1 MQYYLVVINLFE
13 PWATTNNT
21 TTTPSSNP
29 DSDNPGRDDDLTPAQ
44 IGTRAAARLETLI
57 RLYYLR
63 HSFDALDVVA
73 SIFLI
78 VLGSISVRVL
88 AEQTG
93 SKQQHDAS
101 TFLLCAKGLH
111 DQGRNFYLAAMM
123 FDMLAGLV
131 DPGNE
136 ALLGDLAK
144 IRGEFAG
151 VEVKP
156 ERVHME
162 WSVSRWMHSEG
173 AEVGRLLD
181 EVDELGDGGDEEED
195 EKSADGGWQ

>member
-1 MQYYLVVINLFE
+1 MQYYVVVINLFE
-13 PWATTNNT
+13 PWAATNT
-21 TTTPSSNP
+21 STPPSDP
-29 DSDNPGRDDDLTPAQ
+29 DLDNPKCDGELTPAQ

-73 SIFLI
+73 TIFLI
-78 VLGSISVRVL
+78 VLGSISLRVL
-88 AEQTG
+88 AQQTG
-93 SKQQHDAS
+93 SKQQNDAS

-111 DQGRNFYLAAMM
+111 DQGRNLYLAAMM

-131 DPGNE
+131 DPGNK

-144 IRGEFAG
+144 IKGEFAG

-156 ERVHME
+156 EHVHMD
-162 WSVSRWMHSEG
+162 WSVSQWMRSEG
-173 AEVGRLLD
+173 AVVGRLLD
-181 EVDELGDGGDEEED
+181 EVDELGDEVDGEED
-195 EKSADGGWQ
+195 EKC

>member
-13 PWATTNNT
+13 PWATTNT
-21 TTTPSSNP
+21 TTTKPLSNH
-29 DSDNPGRDDDLTPAQ
+29 DSDNPRRDDDLTPAQ

-63 HSFDALDVVA
+63 HSFDALDVLNN
-73 SIFLI
+73 IFLI

-88 AEQTG
+88 AQQTG
-93 SKQQHDAS
+93 SKQQNDAS

-123 FDMLAGLV
+123 FEMLAGLV
-131 DPGNE
+131 DPKNE
-136 ALLGDLAK
+136 ALLDDLAK

-173 AEVGRLLD
+173 AAAGRLLG
-181 EVDELGDGGDEEED
+181 EVDELGDEADGEED
-195 EKSADGGWQ
+195 EEC

>member
-13 PWATTNNT
+13 PWATTNT
-21 TTTPSSNP
+21 TIATATTTPSNP
-29 DSDNPGRDDDLTPAQ
+29 NSDIPRRDDNLTPAQ
-44 IGTRAAARLETLI
+44 IVTRAAARLETLI
-57 RLYYLR
+57 RLHYLR
-63 HSFDALDVVA
+63 HSFDALDVVTT
-73 SIFLI
+73 IFLV
-78 VLGSISVRVL
+78 VLGSVSVRVV
-88 AEQTG
+88 AGQTG

-123 FDMLAGLV
+123 FDMLADLV
-131 DPGNE
+131 DPGNQ

-173 AEVGRLLD
+173 AAVGRLLG
-181 EVDELGDGGDEEED
+181 EVDELGDEADGEED
-195 EKSADGGWQ
+195 EEC